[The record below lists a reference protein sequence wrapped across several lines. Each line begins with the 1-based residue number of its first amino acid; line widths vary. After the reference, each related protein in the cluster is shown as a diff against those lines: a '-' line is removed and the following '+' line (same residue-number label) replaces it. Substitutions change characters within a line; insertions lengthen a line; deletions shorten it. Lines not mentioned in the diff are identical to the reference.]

1 MSEQENTKTDI
12 PTREMDP
19 NYRSVQ
25 VERLGVSHYRAINAQ
40 GATLEFGRGEGLL
53 SPVDLLLAAIAGC
66 ASIDVD
72 VVTSRHTEP
81 EVFKV
86 TPSAVRIEENGAVR
100 LGDVQVAFDLAF
112 PEDQGGKKAASLV
125 ERLLQLSHEKD
136 CTVSRTIEHETSVK
150 FLRTDTQL

>member
-25 VERLGVSHYRAINAQ
+25 VERLGVSHYRVTNAQ
-40 GATLEFGRGEGLL
+40 GSTLDFGRGEGLL

-86 TPSAVRIEENGAVR
+86 TPSALRIEENGAVR
-100 LGDVQVAFDLAF
+100 LDDVQVAFDLAF
-112 PEDQGGKKAASLV
+112 PEDQGGKKAASLI

-136 CTVSRTIEHETSVK
+136 CTVSRTVQHETSVK
-150 FLRTDTQL
+150 FLRTDTPS